1 MNKYT
6 VTWKEFEGDKQT
18 KQVRAET
25 FEIEDYQLVFRVG
38 GFAVAAFS
46 NWERVIKHE
55 KPDTR

>member
-25 FEIEDYQLVFRVG
+25 FEIEDYQLVFRVN